1 MIDHE
6 QICLTSSL
14 ITTQTLVVVSHTA
27 CAHVGGPKVRGTL
40 GPTSWDGMWLTHRN
54 TLLPMLRQNFV
65 AVGQTVWA
73 HVNGPKNW
81 GRWAWDG
88 GYG

>member
-40 GPTSWDGMWLTHRN
+40 GPTSWDGMWLTHVIRYVKEIARN
-54 TLLPMLRQNFV
+54 LNPIQC
-65 AVGQTVWA
+65 
-73 HVNGPKNW
+73 
-81 GRWAWDG
+81 
-88 GYG
+88 